1 MVRIGGHHD
10 DPEQQSD
17 HIFDPMRVRVPGSTS
32 NLGAGFDTIGMAV
45 SRYLTV
51 DFTPDAGPLVIHR
64 RGTLAALDGMPE
76 DRDLFVQAFRATGAP
91 VAGAL
96 LLDSEIP
103 IGRGLGSSAAA
114 VVGGLALGALVRGAP
129 LDPNETLRMARRWE
143 AHLDNVAPCLLG
155 GLVAVAHDDG
165 DVPRPFPLTLAPGL
179 AFAYAAPGT
188 PLSTAR
194 ARAAL
199 PASVPHADATH
210 ALGRLA
216 ALVRG
221 LETGDAD
228 LLRIGFA
235 DQMHVPYRLPLIV
248 GGAEAVEAGMQAGA
262 WGVTVSGAGSG
273 ILAVVSPERS
283 EAVAEAMAAAFRATA
298 GPNGVVAF
306 PLVPDSRGVT
316 LYSPT
321 AS

>member
-1 MVRIGGHHD
+1 VPLRL
-10 DPEQQSD
+10 
-17 HIFDPMRVRVPGSTS
+17 RVPGSTS

-51 DFTPDAGPLVIHR
+51 DFTPGDGPLVIHR

-76 DRDLFVQAFRATGAP
+76 DRDLFVQAFRSAAP
-91 VAGAL
+91 AVGGAL
-96 LLDSEIP
+96 ILDSEIP

-114 VVGGLALGALVRGAP
+114 VVGGLALGTLVRGAA
-129 LDPNETLRMARRWE
+129 LDTDAALRAARRWE
-143 AHLDNVAPCLLG
+143 SHLDNVAPCLMG
-155 GLVAVAHDDG
+155 GLVAVAHDDRE
-165 DVPRPFPLTLAPGL
+165 VPRPFPLTLSPGL
-179 AFAYAAPGT
+179 AFAYAAPGV
-188 PLSTAR
+188 PLSTAK

-199 PASVPHADATH
+199 PASVPHAEATH

-221 LETGDAD
+221 LETGDAE
-228 LLRIGFA
+228 LLRIGFV
-235 DQMHVPYRLPLIV
+235 DRLHVPYRLPLIP
-248 GGAEAVEAGMQAGA
+248 GGAEAVDAGLGAGA

-273 ILAVVSPERS
+273 VLAVVAPERS
-283 EAVAEAMAAAFRATA
+283 EAVAEAMAAAFRAMA

-316 LYSPT
+316 LYNPT